1 MFQFIKKRSKK
12 AGLPPGTMVH
22 IGERKEAKVKIT
34 VIDYDKKS
42 FLEKELKKVE
52 ECIKYRKRPTAT
64 WINVSGIH
72 DTKTI
77 EEIGKCF
84 GLHPLLLEDIVNTD
98 QRPKMEDYGD
108 YIYVVLKMLYGN
120 EKGNEVNAE
129 QMSLVLGPNFVI
141 SFQESEDDVFS
152 KVRERLRT
160 GKGRIREMGSDF
172 LAYAL
177 IDAIVDNYFVILEQ
191 MGEKI
196 EHMEEE
202 LVKNPTSKT
211 LQRIHGMKREVIFLR
226 KSVWPLR
233 EVISG
238 LLRSESKLIKKTTA
252 VYLRDVYDHTIQV
265 IDTVE
270 TSRDILSGMTDI
282 YLSSISNRLN
292 EIMKVLT
299 IIGTIFIPLTFIT
312 GLYGMNFRFM
322 PELESPLGYPAALS
336 VMLVVAV
343 IMLIYF
349 RRKKW
354 L

>member
-1 MFQFIKKRSKK
+1 MLLKRSKK

-22 IGERKEAKVKIT
+22 IGEKKQEKVKIT
-34 VIDYDKKS
+34 VIDYDKKN
-42 FLEKELKKVE
+42 FEEKEVEKAE
-52 ECIKYRKRPTAT
+52 ECLTYKKKPTST

-72 DTKTI
+72 DTKII

-84 GLHPLLLEDIVNTD
+84 DLHPLLLEDIDNTD

-108 YIYVVLKMLYGN
+108 YIYIVLKMLYSN
-120 EKGNEVNAE
+120 EKGDGVNAE

-141 SFQESEDDVFS
+141 SFQESEDDVFN
-152 KVRERLRT
+152 KVRERIRK
-160 GKGRIREMGSDF
+160 GKGKIRETGSDF
-172 LAYAL
+172 LAYSL
-177 IDAIVDNYFVILEQ
+177 IDAIVDNYFIILEK

-196 EHMEEE
+196 ERMEEE
-202 LVKNPTSKT
+202 VVKNPTPKT
-211 LQRIHGMKREVIFLR
+211 LQNIHIMKREIIFLR

-238 LLRSESKLIKKTTA
+238 LLRSESKLIKKTTLI
-252 VYLRDVYDHTIQV
+252 YLRDVYDHTIQV

-282 YLSSISNRLN
+282 YLSSISNKLN

-299 IIGTIFIPLTFIT
+299 IIGTIFIPLTFVT
-312 GLYGMNFRFM
+312 GLYGMNFKYM
-322 PELESPLGYPAALS
+322 PELESPLGYPAALF
-336 VMLVVAV
+336 VMLIVAL
-343 IMLIYF
+343 IMLLYF
-349 RRKKW
+349 KKKRW